1 MMGETGQTIFAVSD
15 VHGHYTELMAA
26 LEQAGRFG
34 LGLEMGTPV
43 GVAAILRRG
52 GFHHVALLPRDER
65 LQGGIRGYP

>member
-52 GFHHVALLPRDER
+52 GDLGRAHHRMRPPPLLHGV
-65 LQGGIRGYP
+65 LF